1 MRTLEQALQDHE
13 LIVLR
18 VLGEWWELD
27 LTGTDKLGCV
37 SALAEVLSH
46 LDMTQEVHFVTPEET
61 AALND
66 LIASGGRMPVASF
79 SRKHGEVRLMGPGKL
94 EREEPWFD
102 PVSASESLWYRGF
115 LYRAFDETAD
125 GVMEFYYLPD
135 EMIAQFAQTAGAAP
149 TPVSAEKTPTLT
161 PVSAPDEIQTAVT
174 DAVDDLTTLLAIAQT
189 TPDLLD
195 HAPDLSRYLQ
205 NSDSDRQS
213 LLMTLADEMGLLRHT
228 ENGLRP
234 TKTAVSWLQQS
245 RETQLQE
252 IANAWSSSIWNDLCH
267 TPGLRCEGEGWSND
281 PLLARTALLEKLVQT
296 SEWYSLKALV
306 DLIKETDSDFQRPD
320 GNYDTWYV
328 RDMQSDAYVRGFAN
342 WNLVEGRLLRFLV
355 KGPLFW
361 LGMVEIGTTVTNA
374 QYFRLTDRALN
385 WLKDI
390 PVSSDEISVPL
401 VVQADGTILVP
412 HNASR
417 YQRFRAARVGEMQ
430 PVEPGQPYAYRLTP
444 HSLVQAQQQG
454 IQPDRVLSF
463 LAEASDRPLPASVK
477 RGISRWQERG
487 VEGRMETAVI
497 LRVKEAGIL
506 ETLRTNPKTRDLLG
520 ESLGDLAVIVRPD
533 DWLHLQKITA
543 ELGLL
548 LDVNISGDQGIWG

>member
-37 SALAEVLSH
+37 SALAEVLAQ
-46 LDMTQEVHFVTPEET
+46 LNMTQEINFVSPEET
-61 AALND
+61 EALKD
-66 LIASGGRMPVASF
+66 LIAAGGRMPVAAF
-79 SRKHGEVRLMGPGKL
+79 SRKHGEVRMMGPGKL

-125 GVMEFYYLPD
+125 GVLEFYYLPD
-135 EMIAQFAQTAGAAP
+135 EMMAQFSQTAVSDP
-149 TPVSAEKTPTLT
+149 TPATEENKQTLS
-161 PVSAPDEIQTAVT
+161 PLPSPEVVQTAVT

-189 TPDLLD
+189 TPELLD
-195 HAPDLSRYLQ
+195 NPPSLSRYLQ

-213 LLMTLADEMGLLRHT
+213 MLMTLADEMGLLRHT

-234 TKTAVSWLQQS
+234 TRTAVSWLQLS
-245 RETQLQE
+245 REAQLQE
-252 IANAWSSSIWNDLCH
+252 MANAWSSSIWNDLCH

-281 PLLARTALLEKLVQT
+281 PLLARTALLEKLAQT
-296 SEWYSLKALV
+296 REWYSLKAIV
-306 DLIKETDSDFQRPD
+306 TLIKETDPDFQRPD

-328 RDMQSDAYVRGFAN
+328 RDLQSDAYVRSFAN
-342 WNLVEGRLLRFLV
+342 WDLVEGRLLRFLIQ
-355 KGPLFW
+355 GPLYW
-361 LGMVEIGTTVTNA
+361 LGMVETGLSATNA
-374 QYFRLTDRALN
+374 PLFRLSDRALN

-390 PVSSDEISVPL
+390 PAPESEVFVPIIIL
-401 VVQADGTILVP
+401 ADGTVLVP

-430 PVEPGQPYAYRLTP
+430 PVEPGQPYGYRLTP
-444 HSLVQAQQQG
+444 RSLVQAQQQG

-463 LAEASDRPLPASVK
+463 LAESSDRPLPASVK

-497 LRVKEAGIL
+497 LRVKESGIL

-520 ESLGDLAVIVRPD
+520 ESLGDLAVIVHQD
-533 DWLHLQKITA
+533 NWLQLQKITA

-548 LDVNISGDQGIWG
+548 LDVNIRDT